1 MSRPLI
7 DFASAATVARWSAID
22 DAVMGG
28 ISRSQLSHDPA
39 GHAVFSG
46 IVSLE
51 HNGGFASVR
60 SPTLE
65 TNASGASVCRLEFL
79 GDGKRYKLNL
89 RTDNTFDG
97 VNYQVAFTAPS
108 DVWTQLSL
116 PLTDFQPSFRGR
128 LVPGAPAFDPARLQ
142 QIGLMIADR
151 QAGPFALAIRS
162 IGFE

>member
-7 DFASAATVARWSAID
+7 DFASAAAVARWSAID

-28 ISRSQLSHDPA
+28 VSRSQLQHDPA
-39 GHAVFSG
+39 GHAIFSG

-60 SPTLE
+60 SPTLD
-65 TNASGASVCRLEFL
+65 TKAPGTRLCRLEVY

-89 RTDNTFDG
+89 RTDNSFDG
-97 VNYQVAFTAPS
+97 VNYQAVFEAPAHI
-108 DVWTQLSL
+108 WTQLSL

-128 LVPGAPAFDPARLQ
+128 RVPDAPPFDPARLQ